1 VANTLTK
8 AGWKATALLFA
19 VPAGIAARK
28 AADAAWK
35 KARHTDPPANPAAPG
50 TTCAEA
56 LVWAAVSG
64 VFFAAARMVAARG
77 AAATWRS
84 LTGSLPP
91 GLEESTV

>member
-1 VANTLTK
+1 MSQVVAK
-8 AGWKATALLFA
+8 AGWKLTALLFA

-28 AADAAWK
+28 AAGVAWK
-35 KARHTDPPANPAAPG
+35 KTRRDDPPANPAAPG
-50 TTCAEA
+50 TTWTEA
-56 LVWAAVSG
+56 LIWAAVSG
-64 VFFAAARMVAARG
+64 VVFAVARMVAARG

>member
-1 VANTLTK
+1 MSRTLAK
-8 AGWKATALLFA
+8 AGWKMTALMFA
-19 VPAGIAARK
+19 IPAGIAARK

-35 KARHTDPPANPAAPG
+35 KARRTDPPANPAAPG
-50 TTCAEA
+50 TTWTEA
-56 LVWAAVSG
+56 LVWAAASG
-64 VFFAAARMVAARG
+64 VVFAAARMIAARG

>member
-1 VANTLTK
+1 MAQTLAK
-8 AGWKATALLFA
+8 AGWKLTALMFA

-28 AADAAWK
+28 AMDAAWK
-35 KARHTDPPANPAAPG
+35 KARKADPPANPAAPG
-50 TTCAEA
+50 TTWGEA
-56 LVWAAVSG
+56 LAWAAVSG
-64 VFFAAARMVAARG
+64 VVFAAARMVAARG